1 MKFFASNHWLWFI
14 FKLTTLWHKWQVSEL
29 VLTDF
34 EHSILYDYRQKGFN
48 FKFQKF
54 FFSTYVHLCLKIT
67 ISTKPLLP
75 ANNWM
80 DIPNPPSGKK
90 NRGGWEN
97 IFLWKTPQ
105 KFLFFYFTTG
115 NSQKTKAQPLEIL
128 QAKLCYHR
136 SALVPQKMF

>member
-1 MKFFASNHWLWFI
+1 MKFFASNHWLRFI

-34 EHSILYDYRQKGFN
+34 EHSILYDYWQKGFN
-48 FKFQKF
+48 FKFQNF

-80 DIPNPPSGKK
+80 DIPNPTRKK
-90 NRGGWEN
+90 KKKRGVERTYFFEKPLKN
-97 IFLWKTPQ
+97 FCFLLYCWKFSKNQGSTS
-105 KFLFFYFTTG
+105 G
-115 NSQKTKAQPLEIL
+115 NSASKIVLP
-128 QAKLCYHR
+128 
-136 SALVPQKMF
+136 SALVSQKMF